1 MTTGGGPDAAANGAA
16 QEDFDERSI
25 DILVSLAKNGE
36 IDPWDIDI
44 VDVTDRFLARVAELE
59 KLDLRVSSRTLLF
72 ASMLLRMKSDA
83 LEESEPEDLYE
94 EEPVEDDLQ
103 ACFPALQPKVRR
115 HAKRRVTLS
124 ELIQELKKATKRK
137 ERSDVRRLVQ
147 VQVQEFD
154 ALAVAHS
161 EDIERQVKDMKRELK
176 RRFALRD
183 QVLFS
188 ELIDDNTVEAI
199 VETYIPLLFMATR
212 RQIQLEQKEL
222 FGDLSITCK
231 NL

>member
-1 MTTGGGPDAAANGAA
+1 LKTGGSPDAAANGAA

-44 VDVTDRFLARVAELE
+44 VDVTDRFLTRVAELE

-103 ACFPALQPKVRR
+103 ACFPALKPKVRR

-188 ELIDDNTVEAI
+188 ELIVDNTVEAI

>member
-1 MTTGGGPDAAANGAA
+1 LTTGGSPDVAANGAA

-25 DILVSLAKNGE
+25 DILVSLAKNGD

-59 KLDLRVSSRTLLF
+59 KLDLRISSRTLLF

-103 ACFPALQPKVRR
+103 ACFPALKPKVRR

-137 ERSDVRRLVQ
+137 ERSDVRRFVQ
-147 VQVQEFD
+147 LQAHDFD

-161 EDIERQVKDMKRELK
+161 EDIETHVKQMKRELK
-176 RRFALRD
+176 RRFASRD

-188 ELIDDNTVEAI
+188 ELIVDNTVEAI

-212 RQIQLEQKEL
+212 RQIKLEQKEL

>member
-1 MTTGGGPDAAANGAA
+1 LTSGESPETAANGAA
-16 QEDFDERSI
+16 PEDFDERSI

-44 VDVTDRFLARVAELE
+44 VDVTDKFLTRVAELE

-72 ASMLLRMKSDA
+72 ASILLRMKSDV
-83 LEESEPEDLYE
+83 LEESEPEDVDE

-103 ACFPALQPKVRR
+103 ACFPALRSKVRR
-115 HAKRRVTLS
+115 HAKRRVSLS

-137 ERSDVRRLVQ
+137 ERSDVRRFVQ
-147 VQVQEFD
+147 LQVQEFD

-161 EDIERQVKDMKRELK
+161 EDIERQVKRVKRELK
-176 RRFALRD
+176 RRFAVRD

-188 ELIDDNTVEAI
+188 ELIVDNTVEAI
-199 VETYIPLLFMATR
+199 VQTYIPLLFMATR

-222 FGDLSITCK
+222 FGDLSIKCK

>member
-1 MTTGGGPDAAANGAA
+1 MTTGGSPDVAANGAA

-25 DILVSLAKNGE
+25 DILVSLAKNGD

-59 KLDLRVSSRTLLF
+59 KLDLRISSRTLLF

-94 EEPVEDDLQ
+94 EDQGEDDLQ
-103 ACFPALQPKVRR
+103 ACFPALKPKVRR

-137 ERSDVRRLVQ
+137 ERSDVRRFVQ
-147 VQVQEFD
+147 LQAHDFD

-161 EDIERQVKDMKRELK
+161 EDIETHVKQMKCELK
-176 RRFALRD
+176 RRFASRD

-188 ELIDDNTVEAI
+188 ELIVDNTVEAI

-212 RQIQLEQKEL
+212 RQIKLEQKEL

>member
-1 MTTGGGPDAAANGAA
+1 
-16 QEDFDERSI
+16 
-25 DILVSLAKNGE
+25 
-36 IDPWDIDI
+36 
-44 VDVTDRFLARVAELE
+44 
-59 KLDLRVSSRTLLF
+59 
-72 ASMLLRMKSDA
+72 MKSDA

-103 ACFPALQPKVRR
+103 ACFPALKPKVRR

-137 ERSDVRRLVQ
+137 ERSEVRRLVQ

>member
-1 MTTGGGPDAAANGAA
+1 MTTGGSPDAAANGAA

-94 EEPVEDDLQ
+94 EELVEDDLQ
-103 ACFPALQPKVRR
+103 ACFPALKPKVRR

-137 ERSDVRRLVQ
+137 ERSEVRRLVQ

-188 ELIDDNTVEAI
+188 ELIVDDTVEAI

>member
-1 MTTGGGPDAAANGAA
+1 
-16 QEDFDERSI
+16 
-25 DILVSLAKNGE
+25 
-36 IDPWDIDI
+36 
-44 VDVTDRFLARVAELE
+44 
-59 KLDLRVSSRTLLF
+59 
-72 ASMLLRMKSDA
+72 
-83 LEESEPEDLYE
+83 
-94 EEPVEDDLQ
+94 
-103 ACFPALQPKVRR
+103 
-115 HAKRRVTLS
+115 
-124 ELIQELKKATKRK
+124 
-137 ERSDVRRLVQ
+137 LVQ

-188 ELIDDNTVEAI
+188 ELIVDNTVEAI

>member
-1 MTTGGGPDAAANGAA
+1 
-16 QEDFDERSI
+16 
-25 DILVSLAKNGE
+25 
-36 IDPWDIDI
+36 
-44 VDVTDRFLARVAELE
+44 ELE

-83 LEESEPEDLYE
+83 LEESEPEDLCE

-103 ACFPALQPKVRR
+103 ACFPALKPKVRR

>member
-103 ACFPALQPKVRR
+103 ACFPALKPKVRR

>member
-1 MTTGGGPDAAANGAA
+1 MKTGGRPDAAANGAA

-103 ACFPALQPKVRR
+103 ACFPALKPKVRR
-115 HAKRRVTLS
+115 HAKRRVSLS

-137 ERSDVRRLVQ
+137 ERSEVRRLVQ
-147 VQVQEFD
+147 VPVQEFD

-161 EDIERQVKDMKRELK
+161 EDIERQVKDMKHELK

-188 ELIDDNTVEAI
+188 ELISDNTVETI

>member
-1 MTTGGGPDAAANGAA
+1 LTTGGSPDVAANGAA

-25 DILVSLAKNGE
+25 DILVSLAKNGD

-59 KLDLRVSSRTLLF
+59 KLDLRISSRTLLF

-94 EEPVEDDLQ
+94 EDQGEDDLQ
-103 ACFPALQPKVRR
+103 ACFPALKPKVRR

-137 ERSDVRRLVQ
+137 ERSDVRRFVQ
-147 VQVQEFD
+147 LQAHDFD

-161 EDIERQVKDMKRELK
+161 EDIETHVKQMKRELK
-176 RRFALRD
+176 RRFASRD

-188 ELIDDNTVEAI
+188 ELIVDNTVEAI

-212 RQIQLEQKEL
+212 RQIKLEQKEL

>member
-1 MTTGGGPDAAANGAA
+1 LTSGGSPDAAANGVA

-36 IDPWDIDI
+36 IDPWDINI

-83 LEESEPEDLYE
+83 LEESEPEDLDE
-94 EEPVEDDLQ
+94 EEPGEDDLQ
-103 ACFPALQPKVRR
+103 ACFPALKPKVRR

-124 ELIQELKKATKRK
+124 ELIHELKKATKRK
-137 ERSDVRRLVQ
+137 EKSDIRRLVHH
-147 VQVQEFD
+147 QVQEFD
-154 ALAVAHS
+154 AFAVAHS
-161 EDIERQVKDMKRELK
+161 EDIERQVKDMKSELK
-176 RRFALRD
+176 RRFASRD
-183 QVLFS
+183 KILFS
-188 ELIDDNTVEAI
+188 ELIVDNTVEAI

>member
-1 MTTGGGPDAAANGAA
+1 MTTGGSPDAAANGAA

-103 ACFPALQPKVRR
+103 ACFPALKPKVRR

-188 ELIDDNTVEAI
+188 ELIVDDTVEAI

>member
-1 MTTGGGPDAAANGAA
+1 LTTGGSPDAVANGAA

-83 LEESEPEDLYE
+83 LEESEPEDVNE
-94 EEPVEDDLQ
+94 EEPADDDLQ
-103 ACFPALQPKVRR
+103 ACFPALKPKVRR

-124 ELIQELKKATKRK
+124 ELIHELKKATTRK
-137 ERSDVRRLVQ
+137 EKSDIRRLVPH
-147 VQVQEFD
+147 QVQEFD
-154 ALAVAHS
+154 ALAGAHN
-161 EDIERQVKDMKRELK
+161 EDIERQVKHMKRELK

-188 ELIDDNTVEAI
+188 ELIVDNTVEAI

>member
-1 MTTGGGPDAAANGAA
+1 LTTGGSPDAAANGAA
-16 QEDFDERSI
+16 QGDFDERSI

-94 EEPVEDDLQ
+94 EEPGEDDLQ
-103 ACFPALQPKVRR
+103 ACFPALKPKVRR

-124 ELIQELKKATKRK
+124 ELIHELKKATKRK
-137 ERSDVRRLVQ
+137 EKSDIRRLVHH
-147 VQVQEFD
+147 QVQEFD
-154 ALAVAHS
+154 ALAVAHT
-161 EDIERQVKDMKRELK
+161 EDIEKQVKHMKRELK
-176 RRFALRD
+176 RRFAQRD

-188 ELIDDNTVEAI
+188 ELIVDNTVEAI

>member
-1 MTTGGGPDAAANGAA
+1 LTGDGRDVTTNGEAP
-16 QEDFDERSI
+16 EDFDERSI
-25 DILVSLAKNGE
+25 DILVSLARNGE

-44 VDVTDRFLARVAELE
+44 VDVTDKFLAQVAEFE

-72 ASMLLRMKSDA
+72 ASILLRMKADA
-83 LEESEPEDLYE
+83 LEESEPQDLDEEELLDEDLRWS
-94 EEPVEDDLQ
+94 
-103 ACFPALQPKVRR
+103 FPALKPKVRR

-137 ERSDVRRLVQ
+137 EKSDVRRLLQ
-147 VQVQEFD
+147 LQAQEFD
-154 ALAVAHS
+154 AFAVAHT
-161 EDIERQVKDMKRELK
+161 EDIERQVKRVQRELK
-176 RRFALRD
+176 RRFVKQD

-188 ELIDDNTVEAI
+188 ELIIDNTAEHI
-199 VETYIPLLFMATR
+199 VEIYLPLLFMATR

-222 FGDLSITCK
+222 FSDILIQCK

>member
-1 MTTGGGPDAAANGAA
+1 LTSGGSPDAAANGA
-16 QEDFDERSI
+16 DFDERSI

-83 LEESEPEDLYE
+83 LEESEPEDVNE
-94 EEPVEDDLQ
+94 EEPVDDDLQ
-103 ACFPALQPKVRR
+103 ACFPALKPKVRR

-124 ELIQELKKATKRK
+124 ELIHELKKATKRK
-137 ERSDVRRLVQ
+137 EKSDIRRLVPH
-147 VQVQEFD
+147 QVQEFD
-154 ALAVAHS
+154 AFAVAHS
-161 EDIERQVKDMKRELK
+161 EDIERQVKDMKSELK
-176 RRFALRD
+176 RRFASRD
-183 QVLFS
+183 KILFS
-188 ELIDDNTVEAI
+188 ELIVDNTVEAI

>member
-1 MTTGGGPDAAANGAA
+1 LTSDGRAGATVNGDAP
-16 QEDFDERSI
+16 EDFDERSI

-44 VDVTDRFLARVAELE
+44 VDVTDKFLAQVAELE

-72 ASMLLRMKSDA
+72 ASILLRMKADA
-83 LEESEPEDLYE
+83 LEESEPQDLDEEELLDEDLH
-94 EEPVEDDLQ
+94 
-103 ACFPALQPKVRR
+103 ACFPALKPKVRR

-124 ELIQELKKATKRK
+124 ELIHELKKATKRK
-137 ERSDVRRLVQ
+137 EKSDVRRLIQ
-147 VQVQEFD
+147 LQAPEFD
-154 ALAVAHS
+154 ALAVAHT
-161 EDIERQVKDMKRELK
+161 EDIERQVKRVQRELK
-176 RRFALRD
+176 RRFGKQD

-188 ELIDDNTVEAI
+188 ELVVGNTAEHI

-222 FGDLSITCK
+222 FGDILIQCK

>member
-1 MTTGGGPDAAANGAA
+1 MTSGGGSDAVNGAA

-94 EEPVEDDLQ
+94 EESVEDELQ
-103 ACFPALQPKVRR
+103 ACFPALKSKVRR

-137 ERSDVRRLVQ
+137 EKSDVRGFMQL
-147 VQVQEFD
+147 QVQEFD
-154 ALAVAHS
+154 AVGLAHS
-161 EDIERQVKDMKRELK
+161 EDIEGQVKHMKRELK

-188 ELIDDNTVEAI
+188 ELIVDNTVEAI

-231 NL
+231 DL